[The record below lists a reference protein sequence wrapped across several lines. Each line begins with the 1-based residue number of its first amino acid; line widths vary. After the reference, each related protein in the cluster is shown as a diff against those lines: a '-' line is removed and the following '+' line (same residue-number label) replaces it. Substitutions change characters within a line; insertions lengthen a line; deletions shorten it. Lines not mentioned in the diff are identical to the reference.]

1 MIALSIVVP
10 CYNEESVLPATA
22 QRLSGLIEDLRGRG
36 ILSPESRIYFV
47 DDGSKDGTWA
57 SIERLSHQWPAV
69 HGIKLSRNRG
79 HQQAL
84 LAGLLTVPGEVV
96 ISIDA
101 DLQDDITAIEAM
113 LAAYVDNHDIVFGV
127 RRRREV
133 DTPFKRFTAEGYYH
147 LLRLMRVEV
156 IFNHADFRL
165 MSRRAIEA
173 LGEYHEVNL
182 FLRGIIPQLGFRAT
196 TVFYDRAERMAGES
210 KYPLRKM
217 LSLAWEGITS
227 FSTLPLRMITAVGGL
242 VSLGSFM
249 VTLWVLWVHFF
260 TDQGVPGW
268 ASTALPIYFLGG
280 IQLLSLGIIGE
291 YLAKMYTEIKA
302 RPRYIIDKII

>member
-10 CYNEESVLPATA
+10 CYNEEAVLPATA

>member
-10 CYNEESVLPATA
+10 CYNEEAVLPATA
-22 QRLSGLIEDLRGRG
+22 QRLGGLIENLRGRE

>member
-10 CYNEESVLPATA
+10 CYNEEAVLPATA
-22 QRLSGLIEDLRGRG
+22 QRLGGLIEDLQGRG

-84 LAGLLTVPGEVV
+84 LAGLLTVPGEAV

-156 IFNHADFRL
+156 IFNHADYRL

>member
-10 CYNEESVLPATA
+10 CYNEEAVLPATA
-22 QRLSGLIEDLRGRG
+22 QRLGGLIEDLQGRG

-84 LAGLLTVPGEVV
+84 LAGLLTVPGEAV